1 METNEISAVLRDAV
15 DTYGFKNQ
23 AKILQE
29 ECGELIV
36 AASHYDRGRENAL
49 ENFVEELAD
58 VQIMIWQMAYGLGA
72 EKHLNDFINMKA
84 IRLKERLEKHKQKEL
99 AK

>member
-1 METNEISAVLRDAV
+1 MENSDIARIAASAV
-15 DTYGFKNQ
+15 DTFGFKNQ

-36 AASHYDRGRENAL
+36 AASHYDRGRENAF

-58 VQIMIWQMAYGLGA
+58 VQIMIWQMSYALRADNVICEYIDKKMRRLDCKIA
-72 EKHLNDFINMKA
+72 EHKHQI
-84 IRLKERLEKHKQKEL
+84 
-99 AK
+99 

>member
-1 METNEISAVLRDAV
+1 V
-15 DTYGFKNQ
+15 
-23 AKILQE
+23 
-29 ECGELIV
+29 
-36 AASHYDRGRENAL
+36 NAC

-99 AK
+99 SQ